1 MELDELKNMWS
12 DYDKK
17 LDKSLKLNIQLLRKI
32 NLDKA
37 KNKLRKLMILKL
49 MEMIILAGV
58 IIFLVNF
65 IYDNITSPQFSISA
79 GIFAFFALIG
89 FISNVKQV
97 AIMMQLQGGYTEA
110 IAPLQRKIEQL
121 KLLIVKYV
129 KYALLSI
136 PFFPI
141 WMILITKILF
151 NYDIYTNSMSNWWLA
166 NICVSIALIPL
177 VWWIFKQLSK
187 NDISRF
193 WVKNF
198 LEGSGWKQAEA
209 ARAFLTEIDDFE
221 RDI

>member
-1 MELDELKNMWS
+1 MELDELKNRWS

-17 LDKSLKLNIQLLRKI
+17 LDKSLKLNMQLLRKI

-37 KNKLRKLMILKL
+37 KNKVRRLMVMKLVEIV
-49 MEMIILAGV
+49 ILAV
-58 IIFLVNF
+58 IIIFLISF
-65 IYDNITSPQFSISA
+65 TADNITQPQFSISA
-79 GIFAFFALIG
+79 GIFAFFALAG
-89 FISNVKQV
+89 FISNIKQV
-97 AIMMQLQGGYTEA
+97 VIMMQLQSGYTEA

-151 NYDIYTNSMSNWWLA
+151 DYDIYSNSMSNWWLA
-166 NICVSIALIPL
+166 NIGVSIALIPL

-187 NDISRF
+187 NEISSF

-209 ARAFLTEIDDFE
+209 ARTFLTEIDNFE